1 MKTKVCAICGRYFVP
16 DAPRRLCCGPECTKE
31 YKRRARQKWETES
44 GYKEKMQARRDQIRK
59 GPAGRSDPKAGE
71 AAAVPA
77 RTGGTLESGPALE
90 YGPLT
95 PEYWSAWREMDLKR
109 AKEAGRR
116 SASCVNGISVND
128 PDFID
133 KVLISIEERG
143 AVMISCG
150 LERNG
155 E

>member
-95 PEYWSAWREMDLKR
+95 PEYWQKWAALVDENSETT
-109 AKEAGRR
+109 
-116 SASCVNGISVND
+116 VNGIPVND

-133 KVLISIEERG
+133 KVLISIEEAG
-143 AVMISCG
+143 AVYIDSRPPSG
-150 LERNG
+150 AGKEKQK
-155 E
+155 